1 SKIDTQPPATVRR
14 YAELAASLLRLNSGY
29 NTHVVALSLARLRAE
44 VQAYLTRRADASA
57 DQHAAL
63 VFLINS
69 DDLLLT
75 VLAENGFTER
85 EEEVSSWKQV
95 LAATVLEFAESEL
108 ERHFGYLKLFV
119 VDAEQQSDIGQISP
133 DGLSHV
139 ASTFNAEW
147 RAQISAINSS
157 IIQSFS
163 NFRTGTEILHAVLGQ
178 LIIYYT
184 RFHSLFDKRFA
195 RRAGATAVCQ
205 PVGVQNVMVEIKKY
219 RNNF

>member
-1 SKIDTQPPATVRR
+1 
-14 YAELAASLLRLNSGY
+14 
-29 NTHVVALSLARLRAE
+29 
-44 VQAYLTRRADASA
+44 
-57 DQHAAL
+57 
-63 VFLINS
+63 
-69 DDLLLT
+69 
-75 VLAENGFTER
+75 
-85 EEEVSSWKQV
+85 
-95 LAATVLEFAESEL
+95 
-108 ERHFGYLKLFV
+108 
-119 VDAEQQSDIGQISP
+119 QQSDIGQISS
-133 DGLSHV
+133 DGLGHV

-184 RFHSLFDKRFA
+184 RFHSLFDKRLA
-195 RRAGATAVCQ
+195 RRTGAAAVCQ